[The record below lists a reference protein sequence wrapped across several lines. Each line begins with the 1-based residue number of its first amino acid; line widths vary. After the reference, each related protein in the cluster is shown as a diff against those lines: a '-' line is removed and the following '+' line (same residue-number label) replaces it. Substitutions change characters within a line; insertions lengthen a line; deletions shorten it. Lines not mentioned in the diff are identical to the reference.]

1 MIVLATNNQG
11 KLVEFKNLLAGKGLE
26 IVAQSELSI
35 SEIEESGLTF
45 VENAILKAR
54 YASKQSN
61 LPAIADDSGL
71 MVDALNGAPGI
82 YSARYAEGNG
92 KRKVTGSVANIEKLL
107 QELASVPAEKRTARF
122 YCIIVYLKHAND
134 PAPLICQGVWEGSIL
149 FEPRGSNGFG
159 YDPIFWVPTHNCSAA
174 ELPIEIKNSISHR
187 GKAIGQFCKLILS
200 NFPGEVVTGDR
211 NT

>member
-11 KLVEFKNLLAGKGLE
+11 KLIEFKNLLAGKGLE
-26 IVAQSELSI
+26 IVAQSELNI
-35 SEIEESGLTF
+35 TEIEESGLTF

-54 YASKQSN
+54 HASLCSN
-61 LPAIADDSGL
+61 LPAIADDSGV

-82 YSARYAEGNG
+82 YSARYAERNG
-92 KRKVTGSVANIEKLL
+92 KRKVTSFAANIEKLL
-107 QELASVPAEKRTARF
+107 QDLSSVPAEERSARF

-134 PAPLICQGVWEGSIL
+134 PAPLICQGVWKGSIL

-174 ELPIEIKNSISHR
+174 ELPLEIKNQISHR
-187 GKAIGQFCKLILS
+187 GQAIKQFCELI
-200 NFPGEVVTGDR
+200 FE
-211 NT
+211 